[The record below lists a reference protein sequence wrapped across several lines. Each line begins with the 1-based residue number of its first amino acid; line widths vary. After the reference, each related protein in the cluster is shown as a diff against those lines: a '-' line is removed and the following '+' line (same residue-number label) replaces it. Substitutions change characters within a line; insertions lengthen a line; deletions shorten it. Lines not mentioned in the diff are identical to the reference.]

1 MGGFGLFAVGYE
13 VEAVNGEGEFAALFA
28 GFFVVPLVHFEGAFK
43 DDWLAFGE
51 VSGNDFGWFS
61 EGGAFQKE
69 GFFPFFAAGGF
80 VFPAVGDAEVDHA
93 FFVCEELGDGI
104 AGEIPGDDE
113 VVEGDAHLVPFKE
126 RLFFSITSNEKTTK
140 PGFCSND
147 VTYVIQQNIVRPVNG
162 LLFLF
167 GSYS

>member
-1 MGGFGLFAVGYE
+1 MALGFKLPSRRSVVPGLEWGLVVFAGCGGVCWGCWGFCGLGGGLWGFGLFAVGDE

-43 DDWLAFGE
+43 DDGLAFGE
-51 VSGNDFGWFS
+51 VSGNGFGWFS

-69 GFFPFFAAGGF
+69 GFFPFFSAGGF
-80 VFPAVGDAEVDHA
+80 VFPAVCDAEVDHA

-113 VVEGDAHLVPFKE
+113 VVEGDAHGVL
-126 RLFFSITSNEKTTK
+126 SC
-140 PGFCSND
+140 G
-147 VTYVIQQNIVRPVNG
+147 
-162 LLFLF
+162 
-167 GSYS
+167 